1 MKKPRYITSVKFILN
16 FKELF
21 ESTSAFSQERAGWE
35 YPPFKFAKNFD
46 PRIGYSKD
54 DFCNDLTQ
62 IYKES
67 NFKSRKELMN
77 VISKVTGVF
86 RISEIKRLQNDLV
99 NRLMKDVEEFLESKA
114 EKELIILPDG
124 FILCYED
131 MKKGNAI
138 CDIYY
143 SPFQKIIKISYTDV
157 YPEDKD
163 FLIGL
168 DEFNPEDFKIGESD
182 FKSVIDKCN
191 GSAVK
196 KDNSFVI

>member
-54 DFCNDLTQ
+54 DFCIDLVQ

-67 NFKSRKELMN
+67 DAKTRKELMS
-77 VISKVTGVF
+77 VISKVAGVF
-86 RISEIKRLQNDLV
+86 RISKIKRLQNDLV
-99 NRLMKDVEEFLESKA
+99 NRIMKEVEEFLESKA

-131 MKKGNAI
+131 MKKGNTI
-138 CDIYY
+138 CDLYY

-163 FLIGL
+163 FLVGL
-168 DEFNPEDFKIGESD
+168 DEFNPADFKISDPD
-182 FKSVIDKCN
+182 FKSVIDKCDT
-191 GSAVK
+191 SASK
-196 KDNSFVI
+196 KDDSFVI